1 MRTSDNKAYYAA
13 AAARGRHVRFS
24 MSINWDHVP
33 EDVRKAYKERTG
45 RTIGGSMKI
54 TRGTLT
60 VDQAET
66 IMQTLLDAVAP
77 KSQKSQKKAP

>member
-1 MRTSDNKAYYAA
+1 MPNTSSKDYYAA
-13 AAARGRHVRFS
+13 AAARGRHVRFN

-33 EDVRKAYKERTG
+33 EEVRKVYKERTG
-45 RTIGGSMKI
+45 RTIGGRMKI

-60 VDQAET
+60 VEQAET

-77 KSQKSQKKAP
+77 KKPTKD